1 VESVAPRIGD
11 VKTKEGLKTVFAHID
26 KESDGVL
33 DFEELKIVSRMVGD
47 NINDDDLLEM
57 LHSTH
62 INRQTQTNESINF
75 EEFYQIV
82 TKFYKK

>member
-1 VESVAPRIGD
+1 
-11 VKTKEGLKTVFAHID
+11 
-26 KESDGVL
+26 
-33 DFEELKIVSRMVGD
+33 MVGD